1 MMWSVQGKK
10 FALALMVALFMLPV
24 SYLTVRSQSSE
35 NRRELLGGQTTI
47 FNDTPNAFGQPAPG
61 LERGQQLYF
70 FVGNSFFNQHWVT
83 APASTKARDG
93 LGPFFNARSCDGC
106 HFKDGRGRPPEPGET
121 STGLLIRI
129 STPER

>member
-1 MMWSVQGKK
+1 MKFLMRAVQKRK
-10 FALALMVALFMLPV
+10 LALALMLLFVLPV
-24 SYLTVRSQSSE
+24 SYLTVQSQRE
-35 NRRELLGGQTTI
+35 NRRDLLGGQTTI

-93 LGPFFNARSCDGC
+93 LGPFFNAGS
-106 HFKDGRGRPPEPGET
+106 
-121 STGLLIRI
+121 
-129 STPER
+129 